1 MEIYPQEQ
9 KQLLTDREV
18 SMNIEETFKTLDD
31 IVIRLEDK
39 DTSLEDAFKEY
50 EKGMKL
56 VKECNDSLDKVEK
69 KIQLI
74 RDDMSIESVERDELR
89 E

>member
-1 MEIYPQEQ
+1 MEIYPQKQ
-9 KQLLTDREV
+9 KQLLKDREV

-31 IVIRLEDK
+31 ILNRLEDK

>member
-1 MEIYPQEQ
+1 
-9 KQLLTDREV
+9 
-18 SMNIEETFKTLDD
+18 MNIEETFKTLDD
-31 IVIRLEDK
+31 ILNKLEDK

>member
-1 MEIYPQEQ
+1 MVIYPREQ

-31 IVIRLEDK
+31 ILNRLEDK

>member
-1 MEIYPQEQ
+1 
-9 KQLLTDREV
+9 
-18 SMNIEETFKTLDD
+18 MNIEETFKSLDD
-31 IVIRLEDK
+31 ILTKLEDK
-39 DTSLEDAFKEY
+39 DTSLEEAF

-69 KIQLI
+69 KILLI
-74 RDDMSIESVERDELR
+74 RDDMSVESVERDELR

>member
-1 MEIYPQEQ
+1 METYPQEQ
-9 KQLLTDREV
+9 KQLLKDREV
-18 SMNIEETFKTLDD
+18 SMNIEETFNTLDD
-31 IVIRLEDK
+31 ILNRLEDK

>member
-1 MEIYPQEQ
+1 M
-9 KQLLTDREV
+9 K
-18 SMNIEETFKTLDD
+18 IEEAFEKLDT
-31 IVIRLEDK
+31 IINKLEDK
-39 DTSLEDAFKEY
+39 DTSLEEAFKEY

-69 KIQLI
+69 KILLI
-74 RDDMSIESVERDELR
+74 RDDMSVESVERDELR

>member
-1 MEIYPQEQ
+1 
-9 KQLLTDREV
+9 
-18 SMNIEETFKTLDD
+18 MNIEETYKTLDD
-31 IVIRLEDK
+31 ILNRLEDK

-74 RDDMSIESVERDELR
+74 RDDMSTESVERDELR

>member
-9 KQLLTDREV
+9 KRLLTDREV

-31 IVIRLEDK
+31 ILNRLEDK

>member
-1 MEIYPQEQ
+1 MYLQEQ
-9 KQLLTDREV
+9 KILSGIREV
-18 SMNIEETFKTLDD
+18 NMSIEETFDMLED
-31 IVIRLEDK
+31 ILSKLEDK

-69 KIQLI
+69 KILLI
-74 RDDMSIESVERDELR
+74 RDDMSVESVERDELR

>member
-1 MEIYPQEQ
+1 METYPQEQ

-31 IVIRLEDK
+31 ILNRLEDK

>member
-1 MEIYPQEQ
+1 METYPQEQ
-9 KQLLTDREV
+9 KQLLKDREV

-31 IVIRLEDK
+31 ILNRLEDK

>member
-1 MEIYPQEQ
+1 
-9 KQLLTDREV
+9 
-18 SMNIEETFKTLDD
+18 MNIEETFKTLDD
-31 IVIRLEDK
+31 ILNRLEDK

>member
-9 KQLLTDREV
+9 KQLLKDREV

-31 IVIRLEDK
+31 ILNRLEDK

>member
-31 IVIRLEDK
+31 ILNRLEDK

-74 RDDMSIESVERDELR
+74 RDDMSTESVERDELR

>member
-1 MEIYPQEQ
+1 METYPQEQ

-31 IVIRLEDK
+31 ILNRLEDK

-74 RDDMSIESVERDELR
+74 RDDMSTESVERDELR

>member
-31 IVIRLEDK
+31 ILNRLEDK

>member
-31 IVIRLEDK
+31 ILNRLEDK

-74 RDDMSIESVERDELR
+74 RDDMSTESVERYELR

>member
-1 MEIYPQEQ
+1 
-9 KQLLTDREV
+9 
-18 SMNIEETFKTLDD
+18 MNIEETFKTLDD
-31 IVIRLEDK
+31 ILNRLEDK

-74 RDDMSIESVERDELR
+74 RDDMSTESVERDELR

>member
-1 MEIYPQEQ
+1 
-9 KQLLTDREV
+9 
-18 SMNIEETFKTLDD
+18 MNIEETFKTLDD
-31 IVIRLEDK
+31 ILNRLEDK
-39 DTSLEDAFKEY
+39 DTSLEDALKEY

-74 RDDMSIESVERDELR
+74 RDDMSTESVERDELR

>member
-18 SMNIEETFKTLDD
+18 SMNIEETFKILDD
-31 IVIRLEDK
+31 ILNRLEDK

-74 RDDMSIESVERDELR
+74 RDDMSTESVERDELR